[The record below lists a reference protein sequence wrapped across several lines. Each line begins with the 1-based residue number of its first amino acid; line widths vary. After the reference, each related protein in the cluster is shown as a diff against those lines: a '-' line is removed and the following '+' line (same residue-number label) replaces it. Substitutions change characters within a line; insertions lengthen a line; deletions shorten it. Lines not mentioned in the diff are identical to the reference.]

1 MFDHQIFRSI
11 FSAEKILQK
20 KNNVK
25 ERQQNQAAQFI
36 DGIAKNPT
44 NSIAMIVFT
53 FSPESFLSFSYTL
66 FAFSPLGRT
75 AWNLHRAVFS
85 ATIFHS
91 WGRFFKTF
99 FFWQT
104 HAAGTAARSARPY
117 FCCKTR
123 EPAPAS

>member
-25 ERQQNQAAQFI
+25 ERKQNQAAQFI

-85 ATIFHS
+85 VTIFHS
-91 WGRFFKTF
+91 WGQFFKTF
-99 FFWQT
+99 FF
-104 HAAGTAARSARPY
+104 G
-117 FCCKTR
+117 
-123 EPAPAS
+123 